1 MAVVS
6 PENRRL
12 ADQLRELADQI
23 ENDNFLGFAYVL
35 CETRDSDDSDDSDDH
50 RQFKAGAT
58 VHETVVDASTVILQM
73 SECLK
78 ALAEEESSE

>member
-35 CETRDSDDSDDSDDH
+35 CETRDSDDSDDH
-50 RQFKAGAT
+50 RQFKAQAT